1 LGWGSRRKKRM
12 EDGEMGRWG
21 DGEMGRSEDGEI
33 RRWGDTHI
41 VMLGIVENTGDEHR
55 EVI

>member
-1 LGWGSRRKKRM
+1 M
-12 EDGEMGRWG
+12 E

-41 VMLGIVENTGDEHR
+41 VMFGIVENTGDEHR